1 MTASALVKL
10 GDRVIVDAVLFG
22 EVYPVEVVVV
32 QIDDDGPRGTRII
45 GRPEGTHSTAF
56 ARHQWRP
63 VPQGA
68 PV

>member
-1 MTASALVKL
+1 MTEQAPVKL

-22 EVYPVEVVVV
+22 EVYPVEVIVV

-45 GRPEGTHSTAF
+45 GRPEGTHATAF
-56 ARHQWRP
+56 ARRSWRP

-68 PV
+68 PA